1 MNASKQPSQIFFLV
15 NIPHPKEEQR
25 ITFLSLT
32 PQTMQE
38 VWRLGDASLPCTGSG
53 YHAGSCLLSPPQVVK
68 WHRSRQSL
76 HAVRPGK
83 VSMSGS
89 QP

>member
-1 MNASKQPSQIFFLV
+1 MNASEQPSQIFFLV
-15 NIPHPKEEQR
+15 KDHIS
-25 ITFLSLT
+25 LSLT
-32 PQTMQE
+32 PQTLQE

-76 HAVRPGK
+76 HAARPGK